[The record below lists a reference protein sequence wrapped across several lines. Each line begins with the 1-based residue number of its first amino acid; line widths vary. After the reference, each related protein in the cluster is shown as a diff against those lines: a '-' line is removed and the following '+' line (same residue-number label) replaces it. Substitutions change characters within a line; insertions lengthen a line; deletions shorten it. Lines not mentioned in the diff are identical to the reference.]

1 VKNENFTLKVNNVNL
16 TLDNCKPKED
26 EIYSKSKYCQKYEF
40 IHDVDASANP
50 NQIYSATAWPKDGTL
65 PCPLIGFDIGC
76 DSMNLPGEVLPGS
89 GLCDNDC
96 FLGPLSWEQCGE
108 FDIRNIIFK
117 VPVIF

>member
-1 VKNENFTLKVNNVNL
+1 MKNENFTLKVNNVNL

-65 PCPLIGFDIGC
+65 PCPHIGFDIVC
-76 DSMNLPGEVLPGS
+76 
-89 GLCDNDC
+89 
-96 FLGPLSWEQCGE
+96 
-108 FDIRNIIFK
+108 IRS
-117 VPVIF
+117 